1 MLMGSAVWIFCHSMW
16 KVMRVQCCVALTS
29 TGMRRDTCEEQIFE
43 TSDPELVRK
52 LHTIRAGGRV
62 FEREQRRWIITRITP
77 GEPSADGE
85 LTWVV
90 WGRIARN
97 ADMANSQISRSI

>member
-1 MLMGSAVWIFCHSMW
+1 MHKAIRRPQARADGIF
-16 KVMRVQCCVALTS
+16 VR
-29 TGMRRDTCEEQIFE
+29 EEQIFE

-77 GEPSADGE
+77 GTPAADGE
-85 LTWVV
+85 PSWEV
-90 WGRIARN
+90 WGRTARYSEL
-97 ADMANSQISRSI
+97 AGSQNSRPI